1 MCRSLNS
8 EDWSIF
14 APLEGI
20 MERMGLANL
29 SILIQQAS
37 NNHDGSIQWLKI
49 SRPRFDSWPLYK

>member
-14 APLEGI
+14 APLAGI

-37 NNHDGSIQWLKI
+37 YNYDGSIQ
-49 SRPRFDSWPLYK
+49 SQVRFLAIVQIKE

>member
-29 SILIQQAS
+29 SILIQQES
-37 NNHDGSIQWLKI
+37 NNHDGNIQ
-49 SRPRFDSWPLYK
+49 

>member
-1 MCRSLNS
+1 MYRSLNS

-37 NNHDGSIQWLKI
+37 YNYDGSIQ
-49 SRPRFDSWPLYK
+49 SQVRFLAIVQIKE